1 MFKFEKEQTVHDFN
15 GTKIGGQPGEYPRVL
30 GASIFYNKHETV
42 IDDEKGIIDKDR
54 AEALWNRCQELS
66 DQTGVKHF
74 IQIISESGEAFENYF
89 SWFDSIDSKTAFLMD
104 SSEPKALAHAC
115 KYVTEVGLADRAIYN
130 SINGSILPESI
141 EALKNSD
148 VNAAIVLAFNPGD
161 PTVKGREAVLAEGGV
176 AGQEKSMLAIAEECG
191 ITRPILDTAATPLGL
206 GSGGSFREILAC
218 KAIHGLPTGG
228 AYHNMTVSWTWLKRW
243 RGTKK
248 NPSVLAKQY
257 EGKELLLE
265 QMGHHHFGGMDGIRQ
280 AAWSAPDIGCNIMA
294 ATLGAD
300 LIMYGP
306 IENCEA
312 ASTAIAFTD
321 IVLAE
326 AAKELGVD
334 VATEDHPF
342 FKLI

>member
-42 IDDEKGIIDKDR
+42 IDDEKGVIDKDR
-54 AEALWNRCQELS
+54 AEALWNRCLELS
-66 DQTGVKHF
+66 DQSGIPHF
-74 IQIISESGEAFENYF
+74 CQIISETAEAFESYF
-89 SWFDSIDSKTAFLMD
+89 QWFDSVDNKTAFLMD
-104 SSEPKALAHAC
+104 SSNPAALAHAC
-115 KYVTEVGLADRAIYN
+115 HYVTEVGLADRAIYN
-130 SINGSILPESI
+130 SINGSIGPENI

-148 VNAAIVLAFNPGD
+148 VDAAIVLAFNPGD
-161 PTVKGREAVLAEGGV
+161 PTVRGREQVLTAGGV

-191 ITRPILDTAATPLGL
+191 VKRIILDTAATPLGL

-228 AYHNMTVSWTWLKRW
+228 AYHNMTVSWPWLKRW
-243 RGTKK
+243 RGSKK
-248 NPSVLAKQY
+248 NPS
-257 EGKELLLE
+257 LLLE
-265 QMGHHHFGGMDGIRQ
+265 QYKGKDLLAEQMSQHHSGGMEGVKQ
-280 AAWSAPDIGCNIMA
+280 AAWTAPDIGCNIMA

-312 ASTAIAFTD
+312 ATTAIAFTD

-326 AAKELGVD
+326 AAKEFGLEPQVD
-334 VATEDHPF
+334 THPLF
-342 FKLI
+342 HLV